1 MASRASHNTRDTSM
15 SSHLRGTSISSK
27 TQRATTTSTS
37 GAGGGGSGSST
48 TVLVNLDIYLF
59 RATIGRDISPE
70 DQELLVLFRR
80 NSKEVTSSP
89 TRWQPDHVA
98 AWNQHVGIQTS
109 LLRPSSAAR
118 AARKGAAAAAA
129 EFLPK
134 EYDVVLVAL
143 PSHSAVA
150 LFSVDFA
157 DVVQTQRAGV
167 AKTFRISP
175 AKCRDLAATI
185 EFEVVWEPAAPPAAS
200 ISSSLHSVPSLA
212 TTASTSLSLAGRRT
226 TASVSSQSSELTAL
240 SSGECGDC
248 RALRRRLDRKET
260 QIVQLESFLKESQKR
275 IDALAFENEELVVRE
290 QAETRNAG
298 QYRALNMR
306 LLQELEM
313 AFQFCA
319 QQMLQ
324 AQQQQQ
330 QQSAEQ
336 QAALFMF
343 LPQFEFMERV
353 KTLHAELER
362 VYNTSAD
369 MQHESDHDED
379 PQQRLADAW
388 RAFDVRAEMSSA
400 LERNQRLQ
408 RQLEFLSRSLV
419 YEVQLESDSAL
430 VGRTKLQRTA
440 TDASATT
447 SDGPSEGES
456 SANLGSSNGPAP
468 VRNLTEQLNAL
479 ERENFV
485 LKGKLE
491 AALASV
497 QALETRSEVADTTSS
512 TGRSSLDIA
521 PAAMALTPAIDENET
536 ENAVLEELAQLRDDR
551 QALQEQL
558 DQTRAELDALREASA
573 TAASA
578 APATKATSPR
588 SGLAS
593 SRVSTTS
600 GGSAMGS
607 DFLNKIYM
615 DVGKAKIAL
624 EEKVKRLQQELA
636 ATREDNAKLQ
646 NELLLLAHQQATAS
660 ASASASA
667 SAAAPTSARFEE
679 VTDEDGGATLAPTQW
694 QELAQ
699 EREARIK
706 VLDQELEFM
715 RQHLTEKATQV
726 TTLEAELASLRTTL
740 AAAQKKVT
748 QLEIRV
754 EALEVENRELQER
767 AESSAAL
774 AGPYGGSS
782 SVSSLRESSTARDDE
797 VAELAKQLK
806 LARQEVMQ
814 LRYRSNNLE
823 SVHEKLE
830 EALKEKKTLQ
840 VKLTTLEGQL
850 YEQRSRTI
858 SGTNFTTPTAAS
870 ASTSST
876 YDAAMIE
883 ELQRQLDQKSA
894 QLVISQREA
903 EALRREVTEGK
914 PNDSTLVELEA
925 RVQRFSTELARL
937 TERND
942 DQATRI
948 HALSERVEKV
958 TREKYELEGLMKE
971 LLREIDG
978 QAAGDGDNEDHDD
991 DDAQPSAAPK
1001 SRMLPEPLDMSVLP
1015 PPHRPSDRENPG
1027 PSPAAAPPAAMPTSG
1042 RVLDR
1047 YTTAIRSSAGST
1059 PTTPSAAEGPV
1070 AVPTRVVPK
1079 NRVASLIRNF
1089 SSASSSSAANRAEV
1103 ISVAES
1109 ETDATTEDETEVTT
1123 SPTRR
1128 STLGSAMKRVRK
1140 LDFRARQGSA
1150 PAPNEIIMQLTRQL
1164 CYFVYAL
1171 ALFISS
1177 LVTTS
1182 MASVLLDTQLAAFN
1196 ESVPLHWNHAPTWR
1210 LILGEAFVEAV
1221 IGIVVGEAVDALG
1234 EWLENY
1240 LVGVLGD

>member
-27 TQRATTTSTS
+27 TPRATTSSTS
-37 GAGGGGSGSST
+37 GAGGGGSSST

-118 AARKGAAAAAA
+118 AARKGAAAA

-200 ISSSLHSVPSLA
+200 ISSLHSVPSLA

-330 QQSAEQ
+330 SAEQ

-430 VGRTKLQRTA
+430 GGRTKLQRTA

-456 SANLGSSNGPAP
+456 SAHLGSSNGPAP

-521 PAAMALTPAIDENET
+521 PAAMALAPAIDENET

-667 SAAAPTSARFEE
+667 AAPTSARFEE
-679 VTDEDGGATLAPTQW
+679 VTDEDEDGGATLAPTQW

-726 TTLEAELASLRTTL
+726 TTLEAELASVRTTL

-797 VAELAKQLK
+797 VAELTKQLK

-978 QAAGDGDNEDHDD
+978 QAAGDGDNEDDD
-991 DDAQPSAAPK
+991 VDDPQPSAAQQVAPK

-1015 PPHRPSDRENPG
+1015 PPRRPSDRENLG
-1027 PSPAAAPPAAMPTSG
+1027 PSPATAPPAAIPTSG

-1089 SSASSSSAANRAEV
+1089 SSASSSAANRVEV
-1103 ISVAES
+1103 ISVDES

-1150 PAPNEIIMQLTRQL
+1150 PAPNE
-1164 CYFVYAL
+1164 
-1171 ALFISS
+1171 
-1177 LVTTS
+1177 
-1182 MASVLLDTQLAAFN
+1182 
-1196 ESVPLHWNHAPTWR
+1196 
-1210 LILGEAFVEAV
+1210 
-1221 IGIVVGEAVDALG
+1221 
-1234 EWLENY
+1234 
-1240 LVGVLGD
+1240 

>member
-1 MASRASHNTRDTSM
+1 
-15 SSHLRGTSISSK
+15 
-27 TQRATTTSTS
+27 
-37 GAGGGGSGSST
+37 
-48 TVLVNLDIYLF
+48 
-59 RATIGRDISPE
+59 
-70 DQELLVLFRR
+70 
-80 NSKEVTSSP
+80 
-89 TRWQPDHVA
+89 
-98 AWNQHVGIQTS
+98 
-109 LLRPSSAAR
+109 
-118 AARKGAAAAAA
+118 
-129 EFLPK
+129 
-134 EYDVVLVAL
+134 
-143 PSHSAVA
+143 
-150 LFSVDFA
+150 
-157 DVVQTQRAGV
+157 
-167 AKTFRISP
+167 
-175 AKCRDLAATI
+175 
-185 EFEVVWEPAAPPAAS
+185 
-200 ISSSLHSVPSLA
+200 
-212 TTASTSLSLAGRRT
+212 
-226 TASVSSQSSELTAL
+226 
-240 SSGECGDC
+240 
-248 RALRRRLDRKET
+248 
-260 QIVQLESFLKESQKR
+260 
-275 IDALAFENEELVVRE
+275 
-290 QAETRNAG
+290 
-298 QYRALNMR
+298 MR

-324 AQQQQQ
+324 AQQS
-330 QQSAEQ
+330 SAEQ

-353 KTLHAELER
+353 KALHADLER
-362 VYNTSAD
+362 VYNTSVNDATD
-369 MQHESDHDED
+369 GRGKGDDDDDDD

-388 RAFDVRAEMSSA
+388 RAFDVRAEMTSA

-419 YEVQLESDSAL
+419 YDVQHDGDAPS
-430 VGRTKLQRTA
+430 RTKLQRTA

-479 ERENFV
+479 ERENYV

-497 QALETRSEVADTTSS
+497 HALETRSEVADTTSS
-512 TGRSSLDIA
+512 TGRSSLDLT
-521 PAAMALTPAIDENET
+521 PAAMASLAPAIDENES

-551 QALQEQL
+551 QALQEQVE
-558 DQTRAELDALREASA
+558 QMRAELEALREANA
-573 TAASA
+573 TTAA
-578 APATKATSPR
+578 APANKATSPR

-593 SRVSTTS
+593 SRVSTNS
-600 GGSAMGS
+600 GGGGSAMGS

-624 EEKVKRLQQELA
+624 EEKVKRLQQELTT
-636 ATREDNAKLQ
+636 TREDNAKLQ

-660 ASASASA
+660 AAAAASAS
-667 SAAAPTSARFEE
+667 SSPPTESRFEE
-679 VTDEDGGATLAPTQW
+679 IHDDDDSGKDDEKDLAQW

-699 EREARIK
+699 EREARVK

-726 TTLEAELASLRTTL
+726 TTLETELATLRTTL
-740 AAAQKKVT
+740 ATAQKKVT
-748 QLEIRV
+748 ALEIRI

-767 AESSAAL
+767 VESTAAL
-774 AGPYGGSS
+774 ANPYGGSN
-782 SVSSLRESSTARDDE
+782 SVSSLGLRESSTARDDE
-797 VAELAKQLK
+797 VVELTKQLK

-858 SGTNFTTPTAAS
+858 SGSNFTAAPTAATT
-870 ASTSST
+870 AT

-894 QLVISQREA
+894 QLLIAQREA
-903 EALRREVTEGK
+903 ETLRREVTT
-914 PNDSTLVELEA
+914 PNNNSNSDATLVDLEA

-978 QAAGDGDNEDHDD
+978 EMVADIDEE
-991 DDAQPSAAPK
+991 PPK
-1001 SRMLPEPLDMSVLP
+1001 PKPLPEPLDMSVLP
-1015 PPHRPSDRENPG
+1015 PPRRPSDMEIPR
-1027 PSPAAAPPAAMPTSG
+1027 PSPSTAALQAPASIPAPTAAPTTSG

-1059 PTTPSAAEGPV
+1059 PTTPSGGDPPV
-1070 AVPTRVVPK
+1070 APTRVVPK

-1089 SSASSSSAANRAEV
+1089 SSASAASSTTATRVEV
-1103 ISVAES
+1103 VDVAES
-1109 ETDATTEDETEVTT
+1109 ETDATTEDETEMVTITT
-1123 SPTRR
+1123 SPARR

-1150 PAPNEIIMQLTRQL
+1150 PAPPSE
-1164 CYFVYAL
+1164 
-1171 ALFISS
+1171 
-1177 LVTTS
+1177 
-1182 MASVLLDTQLAAFN
+1182 
-1196 ESVPLHWNHAPTWR
+1196 
-1210 LILGEAFVEAV
+1210 
-1221 IGIVVGEAVDALG
+1221 
-1234 EWLENY
+1234 
-1240 LVGVLGD
+1240 